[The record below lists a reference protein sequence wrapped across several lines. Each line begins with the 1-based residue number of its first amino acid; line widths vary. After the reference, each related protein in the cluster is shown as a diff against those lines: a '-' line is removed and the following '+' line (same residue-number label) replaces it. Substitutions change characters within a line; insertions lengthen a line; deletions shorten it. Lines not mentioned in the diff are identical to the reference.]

1 MLDAGFTDLTVTS
14 FAPVADQSAIV
25 EMLTL
30 ALSHEMKNAIVDKG
44 FGTADEVDAVVRNL
58 RNMDRG
64 ALISV
69 DPAYQVTG
77 IRH

>member
-14 FAPVADQSAIV
+14 FAPGADQSAIV

-30 ALSHEMKNAIVDKG
+30 ALSHEMKKAIVDKG
-44 FGTADEVDAVVRNL
+44 FGTADEVDVVVRDL